1 MKLLLENWR
10 RYNENKEDKEKTTIP
25 TLEKM
30 ISFLMDNPDQEIY
43 LDSPKGSKKGFG
55 GKKKKKLPFDY
66 GEYSDFI
73 NPADSMGWDL
83 IIVPSHEPRKDDENN
98 KQDKSSFSFLPEED
112 TPLLPVGYV
121 QYVKEREDKVGNDK
135 IIVAPNGSIT
145 SGDISIIEEFFSK
158 LDDFDLVVWHK

>member
-10 RYNENKEDKEKTTIP
+10 RYNESKEDKEKTTMP

-83 IIVPSHEPRKDDENN
+83 IIVPSATK
-98 KQDKSSFSFLPEED
+98 ED

-135 IIVAPNGSIT
+135 IIVAPNGSVT
-145 SGDISIIEEFFSK
+145 SDDISTIEEFFSK